1 MSEKSKTTA
10 GWLQLTPFLLFVSI
24 FLVSTVWLSSAIEPV
39 FAALVAIAFSFLTF
53 VVPTPF
59 NKKVELFIEGVAQ
72 PTVITMG
79 YIFIFAAVFTY
90 VMRVIG
96 GVDAAAA
103 WGLYFIPESLILPG
117 LFTVVSI
124 FAVAIGSS
132 MGTIAAFLPIGI
144 GIANKLGINPS
155 FMAGVIVGGAM
166 LGDNLSLISDT
177 TIAATQT
184 TGCRMSDKFKMN
196 FWLVMPAFF
205 LTAIVLIWLN
215 YGITAEFPH
224 EHFLPQ
230 IGNYDAIK
238 ILPYGLVLGL
248 ALFGLDVIAVLVVGI
263 LSALGI
269 GIAYG
274 YFSWAASTSMF
285 VDGFTQS
292 RDIQQVLLLSFSI
305 AGLAKIVEYNG
316 GLRFLLDRLSRR
328 VQSRGAAEVVVAVLI
343 FVVNAAV
350 AINTVAIL
358 ITGPVAKRI
367 GTRFNVTG
375 KRLACI
381 LDIFSC
387 VCQGVIPYAPQLLLA
402 GSIAGVSS
410 VSIIPYLHYQGFIFI
425 IASLSIVRTFLK

>member
-1 MSEKSKTTA
+1 MSEKKLSGV
-10 GWLQLTPFLLFVSI
+10 GWLQLTPFLLFVGI
-24 FLVSTVWLSSAIEPV
+24 FSASTIWLGSGIEPV
-39 FAALVAIAFSFLTF
+39 FAAVVAVAFSFLTF
-53 VVPTPF
+53 VIPTPF
-59 NKKVELFIEGVAQ
+59 NKKVEIFIEGVAR

-79 YIFIFAAVFTY
+79 YIFIFSAVFTY
-90 VMRVIG
+90 VMRFIG

-103 WGLYFIPESLILPG
+103 WGLYFIPPSLILPG

-144 GIANKLGINPS
+144 GIAHKLGMNPAL
-155 FMAGVIVGGAM
+155 MAGVVVGGSM

-196 FWLVMPAFF
+196 FWLVLPAFF
-205 LTAIVLIWLN
+205 LTFAVLAWLN
-215 YGITAEFPH
+215 QSLTHTSLEQFFSPVVG
-224 EHFLPQ
+224 
-230 IGNYDAIK
+230 GYDALK
-238 ILPYGLVLGL
+238 ILPYGLILGL
-248 ALFGLDVIAVLVVGI
+248 ALFGLDVIAVLLIGI
-263 LSALGI
+263 CSALGI
-269 GIAYG
+269 GVWYG
-274 YFSWAASTSMF
+274 YFSWMAATSMI
-285 VDGFTQS
+285 VDGFSQS
-292 RDIQQVLLLSFSI
+292 RDIQQVLLLSFFI
-305 AGLAKIVEYNG
+305 AGLSKIVEHNG

-328 VQSRGAAEVVVAVLI
+328 VQSRGAAEAVVAVLI

-367 GTRFNVTG
+367 GTKFNISG

-387 VCQGVIPYAPQLLLA
+387 ICQGVIPYAPQLLLA

-410 VSIIPYLHYQGFIFI
+410 VSIIPYLHYQGFMFL
-425 IASLSIVRTFLK
+425 IATVSILRTFLR